1 MNLLKVYFAGLVLAL
16 VVNNAVAQE
25 LDRIA
30 IVVNSGV
37 VLESEVQ
44 ALISQVKQN
53 LEKEQRT
60 PPSDSALRVQVTER
74 LITEA
79 LQLQMAERMGFVI
92 SDAEL
97 DQAIRGISAEN
108 NMTAENLRA
117 QVERSG
123 QAWSSYREDIR
134 KQIVTSEVQRIS
146 VQRRIYMS
154 PQEVEMLVQLIQ
166 EQGSSQ
172 TEYQMGHILA
182 RIQDTDGNL
191 DVEASRKQAEQIVDE
206 LNSGANFRDLS
217 VSVSSAS
224 NALEGGDMGWL
235 TLNSMPTLFASA
247 VESNSSKGA
256 VIGPL
261 RSGIGFHI
269 LQIHNVRGLEQA
281 EIEEVRARHILI
293 RPSVILSETRVQQQL
308 ENIRQQLINGTASF
322 SELASEHSADVGSA
336 RNGGDLGFAV
346 SSMYV
351 AEFKRQVDTLDIGL
365 VSEPFR
371 TEHGWHIV
379 EVLERRVQD
388 VTDQRLVER
397 ARQLLFSRKYQEELD
412 IWLQETR
419 DSAYIEF
426 KDQ

>member
-1 MNLLKVYFAGLVLAL
+1 MNLLKVYFTGVVLAL
-16 VVNNAVAQE
+16 MVSNAAAQE

-44 ALISQVKQN
+44 ALITQVKRN

-60 PPSDSALRVQVTER
+60 PPSDSALRIQVTER

-79 LQLQMAERMGFVI
+79 LQLQMADRMGFVI

-97 DQAIRGISAEN
+97 DQAIRGIAAENSMSAES
-108 NMTAENLRA
+108 LRA
-117 QVERSG
+117 QVEQTG
-123 QAWSSYREDIR
+123 QGWSSYREDIR

-166 EQGSSQ
+166 EQGGSQ

-191 DVEASRKQAEQIVDE
+191 DVEASRKQAEQIVQE
-206 LNSGANFRDLS
+206 LGNGANFRDLS

-247 VESNSSKGA
+247 VGEKSNKGA

-269 LQIHNVRGLEQA
+269 LQVHNVRGLEQA
-281 EIEEVRARHILI
+281 EVEEVRARHILI
-293 RPSVILSETRVQQQL
+293 RPSVILSEARVQQQL
-308 ENIRQQLINGTASF
+308 EDIRQQLNNGTASF
-322 SELASEHSADVGSA
+322 AELASEYSADVGSA
-336 RNGGDLGFAV
+336 RNGGDLGFAI

-426 KDQ
+426 KE

>member
-1 MNLLKVYFAGLVLAL
+1 MKLLKVYFTGLVLAL
-16 VVNNAVAQE
+16 MVSIASAQQ

-44 ALISQVKQN
+44 ALVSQVKQN
-53 LEKEQRT
+53 LLNEQRT
-60 PPSDSALRVQVTER
+60 PPSDAALRVQVTER

-79 LQLQMAERMGFVI
+79 LQLQMADRMGFVI

-97 DQAIRGISAEN
+97 DQAIRSIAAEN
-108 NMTAENLRA
+108 NLSAESLRL

-134 KQIVTSEVQRIS
+134 KQIITSEVQRIS

-154 PQEVEMLVQLIQ
+154 PQEVDMLVQLIQ
-166 EQGSSQ
+166 EQGGAQ

-182 RIQDTDGNL
+182 RIQDAEGNL
-191 DVEASRKQAEQIVDE
+191 DVEASREQAERIVQE
-206 LNSGANFRDLS
+206 LNNGASFRDLS
-217 VSVSSAS
+217 VSASSAS

-247 VESNSSKGA
+247 VENNATRGA
-256 VIGPL
+256 IVGPL

-269 LQIHNVRGLEQA
+269 LRVHDVRGLEQA

-293 RPSVILSETRVQQQL
+293 RPSVILSEARVQQQL
-308 ENIRQQLINGTASF
+308 EEIRQQLNSGTATF
-322 SELASEHSADVGSA
+322 AELANQHSADVGSA

-346 SSMYV
+346 SSLYV
-351 AEFKRQVDTLDIGL
+351 PEFKRQVDTLDIGV

-388 VTDQRLVER
+388 VTDQRLEER

-412 IWLQETR
+412 IWLQEIR
-419 DSAYIEF
+419 ESAYVEF
-426 KDQ
+426 KD

>member
-1 MNLLKVYFAGLVLAL
+1 MKLLKVYFTGLVLAL
-16 VVNNAVAQE
+16 MVSIASAQQ

-44 ALISQVKQN
+44 ALVSQVKQN
-53 LEKEQRT
+53 LLNEQRT
-60 PPSDSALRVQVTER
+60 PPSDAALRVQVTER

-79 LQLQMAERMGFVI
+79 LQLQMADRMGFVI

-97 DQAIRGISAEN
+97 DQAIRSIAAEN
-108 NMTAENLRA
+108 NLSAESLRL

-134 KQIVTSEVQRIS
+134 KQIITSEVQRIS

-154 PQEVEMLVQLIQ
+154 PQEVDMLVQLIQ
-166 EQGSSQ
+166 EQGGAQ

-182 RIQDTDGNL
+182 RIQDAEGNL
-191 DVEASRKQAEQIVDE
+191 DVEASREQAERIVQE
-206 LNSGANFRDLS
+206 LNNGASFRDLS
-217 VSVSSAS
+217 VSASSAS

-247 VESNSSKGA
+247 VENNATRGA
-256 VIGPL
+256 IVGPL

-269 LQIHNVRGLEQA
+269 LRVHDVRGLEQA

-293 RPSVILSETRVQQQL
+293 RPSVILSEARVQQQL
-308 ENIRQQLINGTASF
+308 EEIRQQLNSGTATF
-322 SELASEHSADVGSA
+322 AELANQHSADVGSA

-346 SSMYV
+346 SSLYV
-351 AEFKRQVDTLDIGL
+351 PEFKRQVDTLDINA
-365 VSEPFR
+365 VS
-371 TEHGWHIV
+371 
-379 EVLERRVQD
+379 
-388 VTDQRLVER
+388 
-397 ARQLLFSRKYQEELD
+397 
-412 IWLQETR
+412 
-419 DSAYIEF
+419 
-426 KDQ
+426 

>member
-1 MNLLKVYFAGLVLAL
+1 MKLLKVYFTSLVLAL
-16 VVNNAVAQE
+16 MVSNAAAQQ

-53 LEKEQRT
+53 LLNEQRT
-60 PPSDSALRVQVTER
+60 PPSDAALRVQVTER

-79 LQLQMAERMGFVI
+79 LQLQMADRMGFVI

-97 DQAIRGISAEN
+97 DQAIRSIAAEN
-108 NMTAENLRA
+108 NLSAESLRI

-134 KQIVTSEVQRIS
+134 KQIITSEVQRLS

-154 PQEVEMLVQLIQ
+154 PQEVDMLVQLIQ
-166 EQGSSQ
+166 EQGGAQ

-182 RIQDTDGNL
+182 RIQDAEGNL
-191 DVEASRKQAEQIVDE
+191 DVEASREQAERIVQE
-206 LNSGANFRDLS
+206 LNNGASFRDLS

-247 VESNSSKGA
+247 IEGSANRGA
-256 VIGPL
+256 IVGPL

-269 LQIHNVRGLEQA
+269 LRVHDVRGLEQA

-293 RPSVILSETRVQQQL
+293 RPSVILSEARVQQQL
-308 ENIRQQLINGTASF
+308 EEIRQQLNAGTATF
-322 SELASEHSADVGSA
+322 AELANQHSADVGSA

-346 SSMYV
+346 SSLYV
-351 AEFKRQVDTLDIGL
+351 PEFKRQVDTLEIGV

-388 VTDQRLVER
+388 VTDQRLEER

-412 IWLQETR
+412 IWLQEIR
-419 DSAYIEF
+419 ESAYVEF
-426 KDQ
+426 KD